1 MSNAPKPANAV
12 AIIALVLGIL
22 TFLISFIPF
31 VNVGVIPMVVVTVIC
46 GISALLWSIFGKC
59 SGIIMSIAALV
70 FALGGYCIAGSFFTT
85 MDEALNG
92 DQTAAVVVEDLES
105 ESEETAETE
114 DVVEDE
120 ETTEVEAEVED
131 TKTETGKEE
140 AKAPAL
146 QK

>member
-1 MSNAPKPANAV
+1 MSNTPKPANAV

-46 GISALLWSIFGKC
+46 GVSALLWSIFGKC

-92 DQTAAVVVEDLES
+92 DQTAVVVVVEDLES
-105 ESEETAETE
+105 ESEETVET
-114 DVVEDE
+114 E
-120 ETTEVEAEVED
+120 ETTEAEETVETKVED
-131 TKTETGKEE
+131 TETEAEKED
-140 AKAPAL
+140 AKAPAA
-146 QK
+146 KK

>member
-22 TFLISFIPF
+22 TFLVSFIPF

-46 GISALLWSIFGKC
+46 GVSALLWSIFGKC

-105 ESEETAETE
+105 ESEEITETE
-114 DVVEDE
+114 DVVEGK
-120 ETTEVEAEVED
+120 ETTEVEVEDPKTETEKED
-131 TKTETGKEE
+131 TK
-140 AKAPAL
+140 APAA